1 MGVHKSEDKLGTCGR
16 HLVMSQKYSAPQNT
30 HFYCLNISER
40 ELCQFPKADLYLGHP
55 IVYHLF
61 LQIPFWSVYQPQDPC
76 YPRIPSSSLQTDSKE
91 IIHQDKKYFPQ
102 FDIFNDYQ
110 MFEITTSSTIYIK
123 LKIYKIG
130 LSKLVFCEFLTNFC
144 KYVEE
149 TVLIQKLTCL
159 NSFKLG
165 STTKRNKNSN

>member
-1 MGVHKSEDKLGTCGR
+1 MCKEKYLIVKNCHPGIFLSKQLFIDEKIKFQSQEISKSISKVK
-16 HLVMSQKYSAPQNT
+16 HLIFFHSRAWHQI
-30 HFYCLNISER
+30 L
-40 ELCQFPKADLYLGHP
+40 
-55 IVYHLF
+55 VYHLF
-61 LQIPFWSVYQPQDPC
+61 LQIPFWSVYQPQDLC

-149 TVLIQKLTCL
+149 TVLI
-159 NSFKLG
+159 
-165 STTKRNKNSN
+165 